1 MPRYGMVIDL
11 QRCVGCGACALACK
25 TENNTSDRANGQTF
39 NWADFIVK
47 TEGAFPDVRTSTLPV
62 LCNHCA
68 NAPCVEECPVTPK
81 AMYKTP
87 EGITMH
93 NDERCIG
100 CQLCQEACP
109 YSVLDINE
117 EREAQYSV
125 ISFNETAKDLHARY
139 KDAEELID
147 GCTSS
152 GAEIT
157 RRAEQLPPHRTLYKH
172 PDYGSVRRPGV
183 TEKCTFCAHRLAE
196 GRLPACV
203 EACPAEA
210 RIFGDL
216 SDPESAPSKALRQ
229 HGSFRLKEEAGTE
242 PAVHYIRSYQAA
254 KKAASA

>member
-1 MPRYGMVIDL
+1 MVIDL

-25 TENNTSDRANGQTF
+25 TENNTPDRANGQRF

-47 TEGAFPDVRTSTLPV
+47 TEGAFPDVRSETVPA
-62 LCNHCA
+62 LCNHCSA
-68 NAPCVEECPVTPK
+68 APCVEACPVTPK

-100 CQLCQEACP
+100 CQMCQDACP
-109 YSVLDINE
+109 YSVLNIDE
-117 EREAQYSV
+117 EPEAQYSV
-125 ISFNETAKDLHARY
+125 ISFNETVENLHAMYRNA
-139 KDAEELID
+139 DEMIE

-157 RRAEQLPPHRTLYKH
+157 RLTEQFPPHRTLYKH

-183 TEKCTFCAHRLAE
+183 TEKCIFCAHRLA
-196 GRLPACV
+196 GGKLPACV
-203 EACPAEA
+203 DACPGKA

-216 SDPESAPSKALRQ
+216 SDPDSAPSKLLKQ
-229 HGSFRLKEEAGTE
+229 HKSFRLKEEAGTE
-242 PAVHYIRSYQAA
+242 PAVHYIRSYRA
-254 KKAASA
+254 KKAGATG